1 MLFLTQEIQTVL
13 WARKYRCNETCK
25 YRVAMQTHTVYL
37 DKTQTWDLHEV
48 TKYRYNFKSLNK
60 TLMIRYENTTNN
72 VLDNTCFNIA
82 KPYDQNRV
90 YERIVICLT
99 KNLP

>member
-1 MLFLTQEIQTVL
+1 ML
-13 WARKYRCNETCK
+13 WARKYRYNEAYK
-25 YRVAMQTHTVYL
+25 YRVAIQTHTVYF
-37 DKTQTWDLHEV
+37 DKTQKRDLYEV
-48 TKYRYNFKSLNK
+48 TKYRYNFKSLNE

-72 VLDNTCFNIA
+72 VLDNIFFSIA

-99 KNLP
+99 TNLP